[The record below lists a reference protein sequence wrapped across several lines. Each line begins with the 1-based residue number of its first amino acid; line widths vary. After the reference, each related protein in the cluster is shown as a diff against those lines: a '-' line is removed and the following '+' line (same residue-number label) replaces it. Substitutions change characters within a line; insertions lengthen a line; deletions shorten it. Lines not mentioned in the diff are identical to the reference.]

1 MTAADLLFVAMAVAA
16 VLLTGCGF
24 ATEFRFWDAM
34 RPERS
39 AHPTE
44 KKKDEHR

>member
-1 MTAADLLFVAMAVAA
+1 MTAADLLFVVLAVAA
-16 VLLTGCGF
+16 VVLTGFGF
-24 ATEFRFWDAM
+24 ATEFRFWDA
-34 RPERS
+34 